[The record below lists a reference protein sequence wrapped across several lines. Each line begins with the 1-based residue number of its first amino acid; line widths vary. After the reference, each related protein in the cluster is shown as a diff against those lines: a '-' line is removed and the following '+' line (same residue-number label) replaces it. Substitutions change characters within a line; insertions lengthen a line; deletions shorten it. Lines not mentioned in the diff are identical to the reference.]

1 MKTRYIFQLSPLLLA
16 IFLASCGGGSSH
28 TPSTVSELIVDDDP
42 DSCSVIADSGSP
54 VIVGSGVPG
63 DPTLP
68 ELNSG
73 YRLGY
78 KAKHSSKYMI
88 VANTPLASMAG
99 CKVLKA
105 GGSAVDAAVA
115 VQAVL
120 GLSEPQSSGIGGG
133 AFMMYY
139 DAKTKKVYSF
149 DGRETAPAAAN
160 NYYLRCKD
168 QNNPGNPV
176 NCDWP
181 VPNVSYGSTAFVQGS
196 GRSIGVP
203 GVMRMLDMAHK
214 EYGKL
219 PWNKLFDSGIEL
231 AANGFKVPARMANA
245 IASARNNLARDAN
258 AVSTYFHD
266 GDIDRPYLMG
276 EVMTNVAYAN
286 TLRTLAEEGADA
298 LYTGPLAERL
308 VAKAQQAMGD
318 GTVQTEITPS
328 LMTLEDV
335 ANYQAKKRTPACSVY
350 RDKYYVCSMS
360 PPSSGGI
367 AIAQTF
373 GILNNFDLSLYPPSN
388 PENEGGIP
396 HVMGVHLISEAE
408 RLAYADRDKY
418 VADTD
423 YVALPGKGMASM
435 LDPEY
440 LKARA
445 LLISPTTSMGT
456 AKAGDLDELP
466 LGIDTTEEHGTTHF
480 SIVDAYGN
488 VVSMTTT
495 VESGMGSFH
504 MVDGYILNNQ
514 LTDFSANPT
523 DATGAKVANRVSG
536 GKRPRSSMSPTI
548 VFRGTEPGDFIL
560 ATGSPGGS
568 NIPWYTIKTLI
579 GALDWGLDAQQATS
593 LVDFGNTNSATTN
606 IDGSNI
612 TIATELAQLRTA
624 LQAMG
629 HGTSSTAQSSGIATI
644 MRVEKDGK
652 KVLQGGADPRR
663 EGIALGDGAM

>member
-1 MKTRYIFQLSPLLLA
+1 MENGSLWKLSTLLMAVL
-16 IFLASCGGGSSH
+16 LASCGGGSSH
-28 TPSTVSELIVDDDP
+28 NDAPPPEEALIVDDDP
-42 DSCSVIADSGSP
+42 DSCSVIAQDGSS
-54 VIVGSGVPG
+54 VIVGSGLPD

-68 ELNSG
+68 EPNSG

-78 KAKHSSKYMI
+78 QAKQASKYMI

-99 CKVLKA
+99 CKILKA

-120 GLSEPQSSGIGGG
+120 GLSEPQSSGVGGG

-139 DAKTKKVYSF
+139 DAKTKQVFSF

-160 NYYLRCKD
+160 NYYLMRRD
-168 QNNPGNPV
+168 QDDPDSPA
-176 NCDWP
+176 P
-181 VPNVSYGSTAFVQGS
+181 LPNARRS

-219 PWNKLFDSGIEL
+219 PWNTLFDTGIDL
-231 AANGFKVPARMANA
+231 AANGFKVPARMADA
-245 IASARNNLARDAN
+245 IVSARNSFALDAN
-258 AVSTYFHD
+258 AMATFFHD
-266 GDIDRPYLMG
+266 GDPARPYLMG

-286 TLRTLAEEGADA
+286 TLSTLAEQGADA
-298 LYTGPLAERL
+298 LYSGPLAERL
-308 VAKAQQAMGD
+308 VEKARQAMGD
-318 GTVQTEITPS
+318 DIAQTPITPS

-350 RDKYYVCSMS
+350 RDQYYVCSMS

-373 GILNNFDLSLYPPSN
+373 GILNNFDLGLYPPDD
-388 PENEGGIP
+388 PDNEGGIP

-445 LLISPTTSMGT
+445 QLISLTTSMGT

-480 SIVDAYGN
+480 SVVDAYGN

-495 VESGMGSFH
+495 VESGMGSYH
-504 MVDGYILNNQ
+504 MVDGYILNNE
-514 LTDFSANPT
+514 LTDFSANPV
-523 DATGAKVANRVSG
+523 DANGAKVANRVSG

-568 NIPWYTIKTLI
+568 NIPWYTVKTLI
-579 GALDWGLDAQQATS
+579 GVLDWGLDAQQATS

-606 IDGSNI
+606 VDGSN
-612 TIATELAQLRTA
+612 TTLDLAPLRTA

-629 HGTSSTAQSSGIATI
+629 HQTNSNSQSSGIATI
-644 MRVEKDGK
+644 RRVEKDGQW
-652 KVLQGGADPRR
+652 VLEGGADPRR